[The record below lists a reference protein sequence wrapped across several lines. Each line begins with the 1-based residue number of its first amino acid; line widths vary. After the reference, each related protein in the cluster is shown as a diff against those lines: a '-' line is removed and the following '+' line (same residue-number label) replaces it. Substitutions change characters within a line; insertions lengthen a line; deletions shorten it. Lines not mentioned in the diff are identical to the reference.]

1 MPEKGL
7 GRIGC
12 HKQLSTDG
20 IADKDTRELEMALEK
35 TSYKLP

>member
-7 GRIGC
+7 GRTGY

-20 IADKDTRELEMALEK
+20 IADKETREVEMALEK